1 MLWPKGDAGLSIKAG
16 TPATAKST
24 YCNPAHRHG
33 QYPLHAHATDW
44 TQVKKDTLLSH
55 AGRNPEKYA
64 GMVNTPVFR
73 TSTVLFPT
81 FEEYETRD
89 PNDYKAVR
97 YGRYG
102 TPTTFA
108 LEEAVARME
117 GGHLAVAVPS
127 GLAAIAAAIGAFV
140 KNGDHLLVADTVYA
154 PTRQFC
160 ERRLRPNGVEVE
172 YYDPL
177 IGADIRRLIKADTAA
192 VFCETP
198 GSLTFEMQ
206 DIPAIAAAAH
216 EHGLPVLADNTWG
229 TPYFFRSFE
238 HGVDVSIH
246 SATKYI
252 AGHSDVMMG
261 VVVTNE
267 KCWLPVRKAVA
278 DFGYSVSPEDCYLAL
293 RGFRTIGVRMKQQMA
308 NALKV
313 ARWLQS
319 RPEVK
324 RVLYPALEGD
334 PGHAIWR
341 RDFEGAAAL
350 FSFVLESADDEAAA
364 AFIDALELFGI
375 GSSWG
380 GFESLI
386 VLADIARHRT
396 ATRWQ
401 PGGPTLRLHIGL
413 EDPDDLIAD
422 LEKSFSKLETRTG

>member
-1 MLWPKGDAGLSIKAG
+1 
-16 TPATAKST
+16 
-24 YCNPAHRHG
+24 
-33 QYPLHAHATDW
+33 
-44 TQVKKDTLLSH
+44 VKKDTLLSH
-55 AGRNPEKYA
+55 AGRDPEKYA

-73 TSTVLFPT
+73 TSTVLFAT
-81 FEEYETRD
+81 LDEYETRD

-108 LEEAVARME
+108 FEEAVARME
-117 GGHLAVAVPS
+117 GGYQAVAVPS
-127 GLAAIAAAIGAFV
+127 GLAAIAAAISTFV
-140 KNGDHLLVADTVYA
+140 KSGDHLLVADAVYA

-160 ERRLRPNGVEVE
+160 ERRLRPNDVEVE

-177 IGADIRRLIKADTAA
+177 IGADIRRLIKANTKAI
-192 VFCETP
+192 FCETP

-206 DIPAIAAAAH
+206 DIPAIAEAAH
-216 EHGLPVLADNTWG
+216 ERGLPVLADNTWG

-252 AGHSDVMMG
+252 VGHSDVMMG

-267 KCWLPVRKAVA
+267 NYWLPVRKTVA

-308 NALKV
+308 NAIKV

-319 RPEVK
+319 RSEVK
-324 RVLYPALEGD
+324 RVIYPALESD
-334 PGHAIWR
+334 SGHPIWK

-350 FSFVLESADDEAAA
+350 FSFVLEPAEEKAVA
-364 AFIDALELFGI
+364 AFIDSLELFGI

-380 GFESLI
+380 GFESLV
-386 VLADIARHRT
+386 VLANIVRFRS
-396 ATRWQ
+396 ATRWA
-401 PGGPTLRLHIGL
+401 PGGPTIRLHIGL

-422 LEKSFSKLETRTG
+422 LEKGFDSLKKVPNR